1 MRRNTSIYEVDR
13 DSRNLYSPLCWG
25 LVWLLSWK
33 MRIWIWIWTKVNCWS
48 AHCYA
53 LADGKMLLFKL
64 RTSMDDTKINFSSM
78 YNDLTYNLCLEDVIQ
93 DTSHL
98 LYCKT
103 LINNCTELFNDCSVE
118 YSDIFKGTNEQLKAV
133 KLYQHVFKAKQN
145 LSM

>member
-1 MRRNTSIYEVDR
+1 MQDYII
-13 DSRNLYSPLCWG
+13 DSRFTSEE
-25 LVWLLSWK
+25 K
-33 MRIWIWIWTKVNCWS
+33 T
-48 AHCYA
+48 
-53 LADGKMLLFKL
+53 LLFKL

-78 YNDLTYNLCLEDVIQ
+78 YNDLTCNLCLEDVIQ

-103 LINNCTELFNDCSVE
+103 LINNCNDCSVE